1 MNEYAPRIVQ
11 LVLAVPLLVLTITHF
26 YWNKIGQNIIN
37 FTAVAIFV
45 VGLDNIIMLYRF
57 YLNKQSI

>member
-11 LVLAVPLLVLTITHF
+11 LVLAVPLLVLTITHL